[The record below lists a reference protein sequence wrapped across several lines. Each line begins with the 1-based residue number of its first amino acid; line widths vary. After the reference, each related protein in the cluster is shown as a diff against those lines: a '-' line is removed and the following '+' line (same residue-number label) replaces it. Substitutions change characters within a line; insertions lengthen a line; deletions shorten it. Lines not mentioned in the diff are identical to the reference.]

1 LRRGKA
7 SAAAQVMSIRFSLP
21 IVSKSLFIFILGIAY
36 GLWMGLNFSG
46 VEAQEDVAFDS
57 ADEVEEVIAY
67 GEAAEFKFCGKMISR
82 PVFLEVKTPTD
93 ICSHGNNFSAEKKTT
108 WRMKVLLTA
117 YSSTAAQTDSTPFIT
132 ANGTYVYDGI
142 VANNGL
148 PFGTEIRIPEL
159 FGDKIFS
166 VEDRMHWRKS
176 HHQFDIWF
184 PTYEQAKNFG
194 VKYAYVEVLKK

>member
-1 LRRGKA
+1 
-7 SAAAQVMSIRFSLP
+7 MSIRFSLP

-36 GLWMGLNFSG
+36 GLWLGLNFSG
-46 VEAQEDVAFDS
+46 VEAQEDAALANQDI
-57 ADEVEEVIAY
+57 AEEIIAY
-67 GEAAEFKFCGKMISR
+67 GNAAEFKFCGKMISR
-82 PVFLEVKTPTD
+82 PVFLEVKAPKD
-93 ICSHGNNFSAEKKTT
+93 VCSNSNNYAAERKTT

-148 PFGTEIRIPEL
+148 PFGTELRIPEL

-166 VEDRMHWRKS
+166 VQDRMHWRKGS
-176 HHQFDIWF
+176 YQFDIWF